1 MGSNSKRKGYG
12 ILMLLAIMLLA
23 MAIGLCA
30 FASDSDEQTIV
41 TKESADLKVTYLGN
55 SLRMDYVDE
64 SGYTKTCM
72 RFGYQ
77 FALPEGKEMSDYTW
91 YWEYTTDGKE
101 ITNENVKTS
110 SGTNYV
116 AVEGVENTYNS
127 NLVIT
132 NIPANYYER
141 NFYVRLVVKDG
152 ENILTVDTVLDASIK
167 GVADKIKV
175 ANENES
181 DVTYAA
187 GIITEDEA
195 HNTKVD
201 DLIFKGLDKGVAYA
215 SNMSKSESIQKTVI
229 VRDDITLSAAIDIP
243 TGADVA
249 IKDDGTKR
257 TLTRSEGF
265 YDAPLFKVYGGA
277 NLTFTSTNTEQQ
289 AIDSEGNVNESI
301 TDMLVIDGN
310 NEVVGSLM
318 TGNSPAIIMV
328 SENDEGTANTSET
341 GGNVT
346 IYSGVAFVDN
356 TNIYN
361 GAVVHTETNA
371 YGTLTIHGGRFE
383 GNVASGKR
391 SGVFQLN
398 NHNYAN
404 VENALFKANSAKY
417 AGVFTLGASDTSI
430 LANACVFL
438 NNKATDTEAEADCIG
453 GVFTS
458 SATGTDA
465 FTITNSIF
473 SGNEAPT
480 QGVGQLAAG
489 TLKVEDCKFVGN
501 KATSTHAGVLY
512 VAKDCIVNMIGCE
525 FDGNTATTY
534 GGVFS
539 AKTSNIT
546 IDRCTFTSNA
556 ATTNGGVF
564 ADHEDSTGNTNIT
577 ITGSTFDGNTA
588 GDSTNTSTGGGVLYL
603 SVADIVNISG
613 GCEFKNNNCRQLGGA
628 IGIRSASSVTIDN
641 CTFEKNKTINTGTS
655 YGGAIAT
662 DPDGQASQISIES
675 STLSENSSRNG
686 GAIFIGKNSSL
697 ELKNGSVFTSNKL
710 NTTKGAGKDCMLNGS
725 ASGLELS
732 GKVQTEFYISTS
744 TIKVFANITASLTEG
759 SSVIFE
765 WAQPTK
771 VPDAVITFASEEI
784 MNNSKQYISL
794 ADSLSSSYELNYIS
808 GTDSYYAT
816 LTTATAE

>member
-1 MGSNSKRKGYG
+1 MGSNSKQKGYG

-30 FASDSDEQTIV
+30 FASDSDEQTIL

-64 SGYTKTCM
+64 SSHTKTCM

-77 FALPEGKEMSDYTW
+77 FALPEGKKMSDYTW

-181 DVTYAA
+181 DVTYAD

-215 SNMSKSESIQKTVI
+215 SKSSINESVQKTVI
-229 VRDDITLSAAIDIP
+229 VRDDITLNAAIDIP

-257 TLTRSEGF
+257 TLTRSEEF

-277 NLTFTSTNTEQQ
+277 NLTFTSTNIEQQ

-341 GGNVT
+341 GGNIT
-346 IYSGVAFVDN
+346 IYSGVAFVNN

-361 GAVVHTETNA
+361 GAVIHTEA
-371 YGTLTIHGGRFE
+371 DSYGILIIHGGQFE

-391 SGVFQLN
+391 GGVFQLN
-398 NHNYAN
+398 ANNSAEVSNAVFASNSANYAGAF
-404 VENALFKANSAKY
+404 ALGTNSASS
-417 AGVFTLGASDTSI
+417 ASGTKVSI
-430 LANACVFL
+430 DECVFS
-438 NNKATDTEAEADCIG
+438 NNTADAG
-453 GVFTS
+453 SGVFTS
-458 SATGTDA
+458 YAQNDDD
-465 FTITNSIF
+465 FIINNSIF
-473 SGNEAPT
+473 TGNTAPT
-480 QGVGQLAAG
+480 QGVGQIVG
-489 TLKVEDCKFVGN
+489 VLKTENCKFTDN
-501 KATSTHAGVLY
+501 KATETTAGVFY
-512 VAKDCIVNMIGCE
+512 FASGSVANIVECD
-525 FDGNTATTY
+525 FSGNIANTF
-534 GGVFS
+534 GGVLIARGS
-539 AKTSNIT
+539 SGNSEIT
-546 IDRCTFTSNA
+546 IDNCTFTSNI

-564 ADHEDSTGNTNIT
+564 ADHASS
-577 ITGSTFDGNTA
+577 TGSTVIIQNSKFANNEANDAEGGGGGALYFNKADNVSIINCEFTGNKTYEDKKSCGGAINAASKGGSSITIENSTFKDGNT
-588 GDSTNTSTGGGVLYL
+588 
-603 SVADIVNISG
+603 
-613 GCEFKNNNCRQLGGA
+613 
-628 IGIRSASSVTIDN
+628 
-641 CTFEKNKTINTGTS
+641 
-655 YGGAIAT
+655 
-662 DPDGQASQISIES
+662 
-675 STLSENSSRNG
+675 SRNG
-686 GAIFIGKNSSL
+686 GAIFIGQNNSL
-697 ELKNGSVFTSNKL
+697 VLRGENVFEGNAVYSG
-710 NTTKGAGKDCMLNGS
+710 GAGKDCFVNGK
-725 ASGLELS
+725 AAGLTLS
-732 GKVQTEFYISTS
+732 GKLQSQFHI
-744 TIKVFANITASLTEG
+744 SLTSVPTFSVYITEILTAG
-759 SSVIFE
+759 SNVTFN
-765 WAQPTK
+765 WAAYSNMVSGKTT
-771 VPDAVITFASEEI
+771 AITFANEEV
-784 MNNSKQYISL
+784 MTSNQQYISL
-794 ADSLSSSYELNYIS
+794 SDSLSSSYELTYSSEPNS
-808 GTDSYYAT
+808 DGLYYAT
-816 LTTATAE
+816 LTKITE